1 MCTCLNNA
9 LLHFTNTRRQYLI
22 QHKELNA
29 TKEELEE
36 LQMQQSDT
44 KPPTAD
50 RSSTARPNVEWEQER
65 NQFIERE
72 KEYVDHIKELQSDL
86 DDLQDIELEY
96 QKLSEEK
103 TSLVKKCKDIFEE
116 HQSTLQGA
124 YM

>member
-1 MCTCLNNA
+1 
-9 LLHFTNTRRQYLI
+9 
-22 QHKELNA
+22 
-29 TKEELEE
+29 
-36 LQMQQSDT
+36 MQQSDT
-44 KPPTAD
+44 KP

-96 QKLSEEK
+96 QKLNEEK
-103 TSLVKKCKDIFEE
+103 AGLVKKCKDIFEE